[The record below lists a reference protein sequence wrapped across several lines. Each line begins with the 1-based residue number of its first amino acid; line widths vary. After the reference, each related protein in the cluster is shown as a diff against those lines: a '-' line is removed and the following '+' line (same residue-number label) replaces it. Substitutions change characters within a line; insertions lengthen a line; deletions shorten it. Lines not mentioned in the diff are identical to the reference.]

1 MIDWLVDYKKNY
13 WFIDVCVWINRL
25 CKDKG
30 RWKDDEGRWR
40 YLPGRWNDWLIDCV
54 RMMKEKMKAMEIPP
68 WKMKW
73 LINWLCKD
81 DEGEDESDGDTS
93 LEDEMID

>member
-1 MIDWLVDYKKNY
+1 
-13 WFIDVCVWINRL
+13 
-25 CKDKG
+25 
-30 RWKDDEGRWR
+30 
-40 YLPGRWNDWLIDCV
+40 
-54 RMMKEKMKAMEIPP
+54 MMKEKMKAMEIPP

-93 LEDEMID
+93 LEDEIID